1 MPNIYNGI
9 LLLDK
14 PCGMSSNNA
23 LQKVRRL
30 FGNAKAGYAGTLDPL
45 ASGLLPICIGE
56 ATKFISFFSDS
67 NKSYESIVKLGYRS
81 TTGDAEGELS
91 QTTLVGI
98 DARGL
103 DTVVKAF
110 TGSGD
115 QIPPMY
121 SAIKVDGKP
130 LYKLAREGKT
140 IPRAKRQIMI
150 HSLFIV
156 KKADDELRLS
166 VRCSKGTYIR
176 VLAEDIAVWLGTD
189 GYLTSLR
196 RTGLGDISVSSGIT
210 LAKIGDLSLDSR
222 LKLLKNID
230 FSLSHLPRVSL
241 NQNDEPRFTNG
252 IEVENLDNV
261 SVSGAVAVYT
271 HDRIFVGLADLT
283 DTGLLK
289 PKRLMSQEYIAASRN
304 TPIVN

>member
-14 PCGMSSNNA
+14 PCGMSSNHA

-210 LAKIGDLSLDSR
+210 LAKIGDLSLVSR

-289 PKRLMSQEYIAASRN
+289 PKRLMSQEYIEASRN

>member
-14 PCGMSSNNA
+14 PCGMSSNHA

-115 QIPPMY
+115 QTPPMY

-210 LAKIGDLSLDSR
+210 LEKIEDLSLDLR

-289 PKRLMSQEYIAASRN
+289 PKRLMSQEYIEASRN

>member
-14 PCGMSSNNA
+14 PCGMSSNHA

-140 IPRAKRQIMI
+140 IPRAKRRIMI

-176 VLAEDIAVWLGTD
+176 VLAEDVAVWLGTD

-210 LAKIGDLSLDSR
+210 LEKIEDLSLDLR

-252 IEVENLDNV
+252 IEVANLDNV

>member
-14 PCGMSSNNA
+14 PCGMSSNHA

-140 IPRAKRQIMI
+140 IPRAKRRIMI

-156 KKADDELRLS
+156 KKADDELR
-166 VRCSKGTYIR
+166 RGAR
-176 VLAEDIAVWLGTD
+176 QDEHAEPD
-189 GYLTSLR
+189 
-196 RTGLGDISVSSGIT
+196 
-210 LAKIGDLSLDSR
+210 
-222 LKLLKNID
+222 
-230 FSLSHLPRVSL
+230 
-241 NQNDEPRFTNG
+241 
-252 IEVENLDNV
+252 
-261 SVSGAVAVYT
+261 
-271 HDRIFVGLADLT
+271 
-283 DTGLLK
+283 
-289 PKRLMSQEYIAASRN
+289 
-304 TPIVN
+304 